1 MGLGR
6 GRPAL
11 GGVVGPWQAVR
22 MRTLPNIKF
31 ATWRAHRRAM
41 RTNTPTA
48 VMLTVNSIQHQLTYT
63 AQVKRVGH
71 DRVSVG

>member
-1 MGLGR
+1 
-6 GRPAL
+6 
-11 GGVVGPWQAVR
+11 

-63 AQVKRVGH
+63 AQIKRVGH